1 MMSSSILT
9 YFKQASPSPE
19 DGNVDYKRV
28 FSEINNSS
36 SSIDSEAVKSP
47 ETKRPNTLSAE
58 NEQPS
63 TGNQGLN
70 MQFSFLDSVK
80 SMIGELSSTIDSRF
94 LDNTD
99 LINNQFSLLTPRFDT
114 IDNRLSSIEEQAGM
128 RDEKIDALSERL
140 EQLEQRNSV
149 LEDRVREL
157 TESNTAPNV
166 DSGWSPA
173 GNPGIKVKLLGDSNS
188 AGKIKFGS
196 GKGTLGSA
204 LPGSD
209 LFVAT
214 VNDLPVP
221 AQSHE
226 LFSDA
231 SDVVIAVGSNNLKNP
246 ECDPTLL
253 VKQLYDYIKL
263 VTSSYTSLHVV
274 LPGVLPVFQP
284 ESSSNSNVSNL
295 NDKIKRYNYYLK
307 DLCCN
312 HPRLTYIECN
322 MFANNSGGLKPG
334 LAKGGTDLLHLSEQG
349 LKLYFSRLKYAL
361 RERHGLPVA
370 RRRPAP
376 TSNTRNSGAQNGGSS
391 SSRGGNSTARGGGNN
406 GSRGGRGGRFNS

>member
-1 MMSSSILT
+1 MASSIMT
-9 YFKQASPSPE
+9 YFNKQTSPSTATE
-19 DGNVDYKRV
+19 ESSVDYKRV

-36 SSIDSEAVKSP
+36 SSIDSQAVKSP
-47 ETKRPNTLSAE
+47 ETKRPNTLSSD
-58 NEQPS
+58 NEQ
-63 TGNQGLN
+63 LN
-70 MQFSFLDSVK
+70 MQFGFLDSVK

-94 LDNTD
+94 LDNTE
-99 LINNQFSLLTPRFDT
+99 LINSQFSLLTPRFDT

-128 RDEKIDALSERL
+128 RDEKINVLSERI

-157 TESNTAPNV
+157 SESCTARNAE
-166 DSGWSPA
+166 SGWSPA
-173 GNPGIKVKLLGDSNS
+173 GSPGIKVKLLGDSNS

-204 LPGSD
+204 LSGSD
-209 LFVAT
+209 IFVAS
-214 VNDLPVP
+214 VDDLLVP
-221 AQSHE
+221 AQSQE

-231 SDVVIAVGSNNLKNP
+231 SDVVIAVGTNNLKNP
-246 ECDPTLL
+246 GCDPTSL
-253 VKQLYDYIKL
+253 VKQLYDYIKT
-263 VTSSYTSLHVV
+263 VTSLYTSLHVF

-284 ESSSNSNVSNL
+284 ESSSNSDVSTI
-295 NDKIKRYNYYLK
+295 NDNIKHYNYYLK

-334 LAKGGTDLLHLSEQG
+334 LAKGGTDLLHLSDQG
-349 LKLYFSRLKYAL
+349 LKLYFSRIKYAL

-376 TSNTRNSGAQNGGSS
+376 GSSRNPGPGTQSGGSS
-391 SSRGGNSTARGGGNN
+391 RGRSLAARGGGNN
-406 GSRGGRGGRFNS
+406 GRGGRGGRNG